1 LLRGHPRT
9 LVTER
14 FMADYR
20 FVPDLPDLI
29 QPEDYASDPDGRR
42 VRIRI
47 SVTEDRVEILGD
59 AMRPQVLERLLE
71 EMGAKI
77 IEQML
82 CG

>member
-1 LLRGHPRT
+1 
-9 LVTER
+9 
-14 FMADYR
+14 MAEYH

-47 SVTEDRVEILGD
+47 RISEDRVEILGD

-71 EMGAKI
+71 EMGAQV

>member
-1 LLRGHPRT
+1 MPRSHPRT
-9 LVTER
+9 LVKETS
-14 FMADYR
+14 MAEYR

-29 QPEDYASDPDGRR
+29 PPEDYPSDPDGRR
-42 VRIRI
+42 VRLRIRI
-47 SVTEDRVEILGD
+47 TDDRVEILGD

-71 EMGAKI
+71 ELGAEV